1 MSFLSFGKLSLFLF
15 SIALITGCGI
25 VKYPGQIGMVT
36 NSFNKID
43 FEYLDEPGLYVY
55 ETVYDNRPGGAGVG
69 AIVTK
74 LYPQVKTYTSNVR
87 TNSDG
92 TLYRSKI
99 EYEGAQIQMI
109 SLPNLGQINLSPNHQ
124 LVFFVDYATSMDE
137 TDDKNLAET
146 GLFKPSGLSTELSL
160 RAFESKKMKWD
171 LLRAG
176 RLLLNGN
183 LAYEVVGL
191 EMNQIKFTPVQ
202 SVQVETSFFGNAL
215 RAQFSPQVKAD
226 LVQFIETHF
235 PTGFHGTVSFTV
247 RGSSETLSLNLGV
260 NTVKTLENSGVK
272 VIKNV
277 SENKLQEI
285 LNRYKTSLV
294 EGEAK

>member
-1 MSFLSFGKLSLFLF
+1 
-15 SIALITGCGI
+15 
-25 VKYPGQIGMVT
+25 
-36 NSFNKID
+36 
-43 FEYLDEPGLYVY
+43 
-55 ETVYDNRPGGAGVG
+55 VG

-74 LYPQVKTYTSNVR
+74 LYPQAKTYTSNVR
-87 TNSDG
+87 TNADG
-92 TLYRSKI
+92 TLYRSKT

-124 LVFFVDYATSMDE
+124 LVFFVDYVTSMDE
-137 TDDKNLAET
+137 TDDKNIAES
-146 GLFKPSGLSTELSL
+146 GLFKLSNLTPELSL
-160 RAFESKKMKWD
+160 RAFESKKMRWD

-202 SVQVETSFFGNAL
+202 SVQVETSFFGNAV

-235 PTGFHGTVSFTV
+235 PKGFHGTVSLTV
-247 RGSSETLSLNLGV
+247 RGSSETLSMNLGV
-260 NTVKTLENSGVK
+260 NTLKTLENSGVK
-272 VIKNV
+272 VTKDV
-277 SENKLQEI
+277 PDNKLQEI
-285 LNRYKTSLV
+285 LNRYKASSA
-294 EGEAK
+294 EGEIK